1 MFAAASAFATA
12 SSRHYMYMH
21 YSRPASFSTQSHLLL
36 GKGRSRPRSSSGAA
50 TFSSLRLSSAP
61 FQVTSKFE
69 PSGDQPKAI
78 EDLVR
83 GIQEGERFSVLRG
96 ATGTGKTFVMGHTI
110 ARLNRP
116 TLVLCHN
123 KTLAAQLARELKSF
137 LGKNSVELFVSYY
150 NHYTPESY
158 VESTGTYIAKKSS
171 VNCSTAPVGNDR
183 GFQVQVLWTVSKFQ
197 RNQYGTRIN

>member
-1 MFAAASAFATA
+1 MESATTTRTSNVEYYLARPFPFKSFSLPLMPTRNLILLGTISTCNMFAAASAFATA

-96 ATGTGKTFVMGHTI
+96 ATGTGKTFVMGHT
-110 ARLNRP
+110 
-116 TLVLCHN
+116 VVM
-123 KTLAAQLARELKSF
+123 S
-137 LGKNSVELFVSYY
+137 
-150 NHYTPESY
+150 
-158 VESTGTYIAKKSS
+158 
-171 VNCSTAPVGNDR
+171 
-183 GFQVQVLWTVSKFQ
+183 
-197 RNQYGTRIN
+197 